1 LYLKIF
7 NGEKVNP
14 VIDKCPVCSDDLI
27 ITHLHCPHCR
37 TTIEGKFN
45 FPHSPFTNLSPDQL
59 QFLLTFIRCEG
70 KFNRME
76 EELKLS
82 YPTLRN
88 RFDEILEQMG
98 FEADDTSEE
107 ISPEERKKILND
119 LNKGKITAG
128 EAQIRLKG
136 MVEKSPD
143 H

>member
-1 LYLKIF
+1 M
-7 NGEKVNP
+7 
-14 VIDKCPVCSDDLI
+14 
-27 ITHLHCPHCR
+27 
-37 TTIEGKFN
+37 
-45 FPHSPFTNLSPDQL
+45 

-98 FEADDTSEE
+98 FEAEDASEE
-107 ISPEERKKILND
+107 ISPEERKKILNE

-136 MVEKSPD
+136 MSEKSPD
-143 H
+143 Q